1 MSRSDNTE
9 STPDYFDSEYRD
21 YERQNPTRKLD
32 HYVDV
37 LERHAIH
44 STDLLDIGCGRG
56 AFLERAAF
64 RHPEWSLQGSDI
76 SPQGLAVTEG
86 RVRTA
91 SLTLSPADVRT
102 CPDESV
108 DIVTAWD
115 VVEHVDSLSDVAVT
129 VDAAL
134 RTDGVFAF
142 VVPVYDGIL
151 GGVVQRLDK
160 DPTHV
165 HKKSR
170 GFWLDWAAEHFEI
183 VEWHGIFRYLVG
195 GYYIHLPTG
204 RLRRQA
210 TAILVVCRRSPR
222 N

>member
-1 MSRSDNTE
+1 MSRSGSIE

-32 HYVDV
+32 HYVNALD
-37 LERHAIH
+37 RYATQPK
-44 STDLLDIGCGRG
+44 SLLDIGCGRG
-56 AFLERAAF
+56 AFLERVAL
-64 RHPEWSLQGSDI
+64 RHPEWSLYGSEI
-76 SPQGLAVTEG
+76 SPQGLAATEG

-91 SLTLSPADVRT
+91 SLSLSPADLRT
-102 CPDESV
+102 RPDESV

-115 VVEHVDSLSDVAVT
+115 VVEHVESLSDVAST
-129 VDAAL
+129 VDAVL
-134 RTDGVFAF
+134 RTHGVFAF

-151 GGVVQRLDK
+151 GWVVHWLDK

-165 HKKSR
+165 HKKPR
-170 GFWLDWAAEHFEI
+170 QFWLNWAAEHFEI
-183 VEWHGIFRYLVG
+183 LEWHGIFRYLVG
-195 GYYIHLPTG
+195 GYYIHLPTR

-222 N
+222 H